1 MVLLVSNQKDFVY
14 KWIKWLKALSM
25 ESKWIAMEEDVR
37 HEGALIEYEEFEV
50 ETSIFCWKM
59 NYLVGESVH
68 VQW

>member
-1 MVLLVSNQKDFVY
+1 M
-14 KWIKWLKALSM
+14 A
-25 ESKWIAMEEDVR
+25 EDVR